1 MEKYSLK
8 WTDFKDNVSSSFK
21 RLRQE
26 KDFFDVT
33 LVSSDEKHISA
44 HKVVLSAS
52 SDFFKNIL
60 KKAAH
65 VNPMLFLSGVN
76 SKDLSSI
83 MDYIYEG
90 EVQLF
95 QEDLDSF
102 LNTATILKIDGIDG
116 AIDDGSNVKNECF
129 ESTEEIEEME
139 EMKIHKDAQRSV
151 DFHTPSKF
159 VTDDIHPRRAEL
171 QKIPK
176 IQSYQSIRN
185 IRRTAETTV
194 NVHASNIDAK
204 AAVNELVMKIDG
216 GWQCKAC
223 GKTMKTLDIRRHA
236 EIHIEGLAFSCD
248 VCHETFRSRMK
259 LKHHKSKIHN

>member
-8 WTDFKDNVSSSFK
+8 WTDFEDNVSSSFK

-33 LVSSDEKHISA
+33 LVSSDEEHISA

-90 EVQLF
+90 EVQLL

-102 LNTATILKIDGIDG
+102 LNTATILKIDGING

-139 EMKIHKDAQRSV
+139 EIKIHKDAQRSA
-151 DFHTPSKF
+151 D
-159 VTDDIHPRRAEL
+159 PRRAEL